1 MLVQDEHLHFRGVDG
16 KAQDWTGLIPVEAQ
30 NGLPLACW
38 AFDWGISQGQMPS
51 GHVAPVGVPP
61 ARGALPCPSA
71 RGGKA
76 GGSHCATAT
85 PTVMGMKRRANL
97 ILLLPRPN
105 VPLISTYS
113 RQGTNQYADT
123 SWLLYSI
130 ITSLLTQ
137 VDWTGLPLQPPFEG
151 KPGFFVLSMS
161 EIHHTPTLCLRACP
175 PPPPGLT

>member
-1 MLVQDEHLHFRGVDG
+1 MRESVNIQFKCLFKTSICTFVGLTARPN
-16 KAQDWTGLIPVEAQ
+16 QDWTGLIPVEAQ

-123 SWLLYSI
+123 SWCC
-130 ITSLLTQ
+130 
-137 VDWTGLPLQPPFEG
+137 
-151 KPGFFVLSMS
+151 
-161 EIHHTPTLCLRACP
+161 TP
-175 PPPPGLT
+175 